1 MQQANPPR
9 LGAFKLVGDSVGMF
23 FRHFFVFLLISV
35 VPALIAV
42 ASGYILTV
50 QGFEFDE
57 TGFGSSAVIALVIVG
72 AIGVICAFIATG
84 AGTLAAYDLSLGRK
98 VRYGFYVRRSL
109 VALPIVVLLG
119 LVFYILF
126 AVGLALLIV
135 PGLWV
140 AARVIAT

>member
-1 MQQANPPR
+1 MQQANLPR

-42 ASGYILTV
+42 ASGYFLTV

-57 TGFGSSAVIALVIVG
+57 TGFGSSFVIALVTAG

-98 VRYGFYVRRSL
+98 LRYRFYVRRSL
-109 VALPIVVLLG
+109 VALPMVILLG

-126 AVGLALLIV
+126 ALGFLLFV
-135 PGLWV
+135 LPGLWL
-140 AARVIAT
+140 AARF